1 MEVFIDERYLDSR
14 ILGTTWSQLKEQ
26 SLVRQANNSRWLYTL
41 SGYGLLHGLKMRGEF
56 DTEET
61 RQKTGKLAAA
71 LKRRIKSVNRECD
84 QFADVGELTTET
96 GLSQEFIRNAIE
108 ASFIEELFGT
118 RGAEWDSSG
127 RGRSIRI
134 PNQFGHER

>member
-1 MEVFIDERYLDSR
+1 MTLSKDARSTNLDDAVLILMDNLHGQSAMEVFIDERYLDSR

-61 RQKTGKLAAA
+61 RSEEHT
-71 LKRRIKSVNRECD
+71 S
-84 QFADVGELTTET
+84 ELQS
-96 GLSQEFIRNAIE
+96 LRH
-108 ASFIEELFGT
+108 LVC
-118 RGAEWDSSG
+118 RLL
-127 RGRSIRI
+127 
-134 PNQFGHER
+134 